1 MSWSLENS
9 GEGVNLNINDRRAI
23 NLNDGKEFGVIDY
36 IASRRNATEVWV
48 SKEK

>member
-9 GEGVNLNINDRRAI
+9 GEGVYLNINERRVI

-36 IASRRNATEVWV
+36 IASRRNATGVWV